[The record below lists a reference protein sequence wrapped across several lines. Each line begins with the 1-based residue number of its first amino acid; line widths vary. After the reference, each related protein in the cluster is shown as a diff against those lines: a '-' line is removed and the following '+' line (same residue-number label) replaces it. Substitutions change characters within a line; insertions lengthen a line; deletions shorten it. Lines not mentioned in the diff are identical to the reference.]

1 MYMHVYARS
10 TLKPFMKL
18 PMRWESIVTLSV
30 VVDSRSTAA
39 GTSIGSTIPQID
51 LILSVGFQPFFDP
64 YGW

>member
-39 GTSIGSTIPQID
+39 GTSIGSTIPK
-51 LILSVGFQPFFDP
+51 LTGFYRGFQPFFDP